1 MKKLM
6 IICAA
11 VMMLMVAAATSS
23 WAQTAPTP
31 MQSSSALEPS
41 HIFTGGKTLA
51 SITVTWHAGSAAAR
65 WLMIFDA
72 LAVPTNG
79 TVAPIYCVALCN
91 SATDTDGTQGIMFT
105 SAPIFV
111 TTGITAVVSTNT
123 SGCTSLTAD
132 GSDDYFSAQVR

>member
-1 MKKLM
+1 MKKL
-6 IICAA
+6 IIGFA
-11 VMMLMVAAATSS
+11 VVMLMLAAATSS

-31 MQSSSALEPS
+31 MQSSSALEAS
-41 HIFTGGKTLA
+41 HTFSGNTLA

-65 WLMIFDA
+65 WLMIFDS
-72 LAVPTNG
+72 LIVPSNG

-91 SATDTDGTQGIMFT
+91 SATNTDGTQGIMFT

-111 TTGITAVVSTNT
+111 RTGVTAVVSTNT
-123 SGCTSLTAD
+123 SGCASLTAD